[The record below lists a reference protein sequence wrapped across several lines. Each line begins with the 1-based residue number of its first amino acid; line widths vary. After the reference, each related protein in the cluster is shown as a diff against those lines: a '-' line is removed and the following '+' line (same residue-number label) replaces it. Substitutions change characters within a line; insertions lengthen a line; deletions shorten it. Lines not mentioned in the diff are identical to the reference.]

1 MHSSLWLSALILVPL
16 LGAVAAMMARRSEG
30 RSYIIAVATSSIEL
44 ILALIVWFTYNNHIT
59 GAATFDFASR
69 YVVSAPLGLAYDVAL
84 DGISLMM
91 VMLTA
96 IVVLLALLGSRERRS
111 ESAFVSW
118 LLVLT
123 SFTMGSFLAHDVMT
137 FFIFFELTLIPCF
150 FIISQWGGKERAA
163 AALKFFIYTFVGSA
177 FLFIGILYLGFA
189 HQHETGTALTF
200 AYGALAT
207 TTMSHSTAV
216 WLFIAFS
223 IAFAVKSPIWPLHT
237 WSPITYAEA
246 PTAGSIELSAL
257 LAKLGS
263 YGLLRFAVAL
273 LPLSLETVRPYV
285 MTLAVIGI
293 IYGAALACVT
303 PDLKRLVAYSSLG
316 QMGFITLGI
325 MTGSTIATSGAV
337 LMMFN
342 HGIITI
348 GFFLVIDFIQKRRG
362 SILLKDLTGLQGPA
376 PVLAALFT
384 VLMMASVG
392 LPGLAGF
399 VGEFLILLGTFG
411 THAWWGVFASLG
423 VITAAL
429 YLLWLYQRVFHG
441 EAVGDNAAITDAT
454 QHERL
459 VLAPIILLVVL
470 IGVYPHIALEKITPS
485 VQQIIEHV
493 APAGAT
499 K

>member
-1 MHSSLWLSALILVPL
+1 MHSSLWLSALILAPL

-30 RSYIIAVATSSIEL
+30 RSYIIAVATSLIEL
-44 ILALIVWFTYNNHIT
+44 VLALIVWFTYNNHVT

-69 YVVSAPLGLAYDVAL
+69 HVVSAPLGLAYDVAL

-316 QMGFITLGI
+316 QMGFITLGV

-362 SILLKDLTGLQGPA
+362 SILLNDLTGLQGPA

-392 LPGLAGF
+392 LPGLSGF
-399 VGEFLILLGTFG
+399 IGEFLILLGTFG

-441 EAVGDNAAITDAT
+441 EAVGENAEITDAT

-493 APAGAT
+493 ARTGVS

>member
-16 LGAVAAMMARRSEG
+16 LGAVAAMMVRRSEG
-30 RSYIIAVATSSIEL
+30 RSYIIAVAASSIEM
-44 ILALIVWFTYNNHIT
+44 ILALVVWFTYNNHVT

-111 ESAFVSW
+111 EPAFVSW

-123 SFTMGSFLAHDVMT
+123 SFTMGSFLSHDVMT

-150 FIISQWGGKERAA
+150 FIISQWGGKERAS

-237 WSPITYAEA
+237 WSPIAYAEA

-273 LPLSLETVRPYV
+273 LPLSLATVRPYI

-337 LMMFN
+337 LTMFN

-392 LPGLAGF
+392 LPGLSGF
-399 VGEFLILLGTFG
+399 IGEFLILLGTFG

-470 IGVYPHIALEKITPS
+470 IGVYPHITLEKITPS

>member
-1 MHSSLWLSALILVPL
+1 
-16 LGAVAAMMARRSEG
+16 
-30 RSYIIAVATSSIEL
+30 
-44 ILALIVWFTYNNHIT
+44 
-59 GAATFDFASR
+59 
-69 YVVSAPLGLAYDVAL
+69 
-84 DGISLMM
+84 
-91 VMLTA
+91 
-96 IVVLLALLGSRERRS
+96 
-111 ESAFVSW
+111 
-118 LLVLT
+118 
-123 SFTMGSFLAHDVMT
+123 
-137 FFIFFELTLIPCF
+137 
-150 FIISQWGGKERAA
+150 
-163 AALKFFIYTFVGSA
+163 
-177 FLFIGILYLGFA
+177 
-189 HQHETGTALTF
+189 
-200 AYGALAT
+200 
-207 TTMSHSTAV
+207 
-216 WLFIAFS
+216 
-223 IAFAVKSPIWPLHT
+223 
-237 WSPITYAEA
+237 
-246 PTAGSIELSAL
+246 
-257 LAKLGS
+257 
-263 YGLLRFAVAL
+263 
-273 LPLSLETVRPYV
+273 
-285 MTLAVIGI
+285 
-293 IYGAALACVT
+293 
-303 PDLKRLVAYSSLG
+303 
-316 QMGFITLGI
+316 MGFITLGI

-362 SILLKDLTGLQGPA
+362 SILLNDLTGLQGPA

-392 LPGLAGF
+392 LPGLSGF
-399 VGEFLILLGTFG
+399 IGEFLILLGTFG

-441 EAVGDNAAITDAT
+441 EAVGDNATITDAT